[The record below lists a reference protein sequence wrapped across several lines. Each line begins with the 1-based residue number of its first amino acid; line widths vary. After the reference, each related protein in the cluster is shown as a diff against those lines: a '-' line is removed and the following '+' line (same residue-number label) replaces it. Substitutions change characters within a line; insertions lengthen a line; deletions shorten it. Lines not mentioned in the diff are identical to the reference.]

1 MDTTIQNAIRNYVL
15 DTFGV
20 PVEIERWL
28 GESALLPVL
37 RREYGFF
44 LARIC
49 GTLCLVMH
57 SKDGLERSP
66 ARLARQMQLVS
77 QKTEGTP
84 FLSFACRTISPTN
97 RLRYVKAR
105 IPFIVPGR
113 HAHLPF
119 LGMSASEARGF
130 GAGRLPGAFDTAAQL
145 VYLAAC
151 NGFGGGAMPT
161 SRIAGA
167 IGRSKMSVSRAFRTI
182 SGLGLGKILQ
192 AGREHAILL
201 YGRDRVEAFRNG
213 LPYLRDPVAERV
225 IAYDDGL
232 PMQALLPSG
241 ESALASV
248 SMLAEPAR
256 PVFAIGG
263 AEWRTLLSEHRP
275 KLAPVHDA
283 DTVEIE
289 VWRYPPG
296 FMSDGVSTDMFSIFL
311 SLMGVGD
318 ARVEEA
324 LEDLLE
330 SMRKTRQADSEQERG
345 HA

>member
-1 MDTTIQNAIRNYVL
+1 MDTTIQNAIRNYVS

-20 PVEIERWL
+20 PVEIERWP
-28 GESALLPVL
+28 GESALMPVL
-37 RREYGFF
+37 RREYGFL
-44 LARIC
+44 LARIR

-66 ARLARQMQLVS
+66 ARLVRQMQLVA
-77 QKTEGTP
+77 QKTEGALP
-84 FLSFACRTISPTN
+84 LFFACRTISPTN
-97 RLRYVKAR
+97 RLRYVKAG

-119 LGMSASEARGF
+119 LGLSASEARGF
-130 GAGRLPGAFDTAAQL
+130 GAGRLPGAFDTAVQL

-151 NGFGGGAMPT
+151 DGFDGGPMATG
-161 SRIAGA
+161 RIAGA

-182 SGLGLGKILQ
+182 SGLGLGQILQ

-201 YGRDRVEAFRNG
+201 YGRDRVEAFRHG
-213 LPYLRDPVAERV
+213 LPYLRDPVAERY

-241 ESALASV
+241 ESALAAV

-256 PVFAIGG
+256 PVFAMGR
-263 AEWRTLLSEHRP
+263 AEWRALMSEHRP

-296 FMSDGVSTDMFSIFL
+296 FMSGGVSVDMFSLCL
-311 SLMGVGD
+311 SLRGSGD

-324 LEDLLE
+324 LEVLLE
-330 SMRKTRQADSEQERG
+330 SMRIARPADSGQG
-345 HA
+345 SDHA